1 MSARVGAGIAIAFSV
16 ALTTAGRADPRD
28 DALDAMAKCASVAED
43 HARLACYDAAAPKL
57 KSALAAPTP
66 PPAAPTVEQQKSW
79 FGLSDIFGGGDNGR
93 PPQTT
98 PKEFGNESLPPPPPP
113 PPPPPVPGQPAPPPP
128 PQVVDRITA
137 GVTDY
142 AFNPL
147 GRLIVFLDNGQ
158 IWQQIP
164 GDTDSAQHA
173 FRKNGANTVTISRG
187 LVGGYDLKVDGHVG
201 IFKVRRV
208 K

>member
-1 MSARVGAGIAIAFSV
+1 MNARICAGIAIAFSI

-28 DALDAMAKCASVAED
+28 DALDALAKCAAVSED

-66 PPAAPTVEQQKSW
+66 PPAAPTTEQQKSW
-79 FGLSDIFGGGDNGR
+79 FGLSGIFGGGENGR

-128 PQVVDRITA
+128 PQVIDSITA

-142 AFNPL
+142 GFSVS

-158 IWQQIP
+158 IWRQIE
-164 GDTDSAQHA
+164 GDTDSALHT

-187 LVGGYDLKVDGHVG
+187 LLGGYDLRVNDHARM
-201 IFKVRRV
+201 FKVRRV